1 LEGVTKDDWCQIV
14 DVVRAEIDPR
24 VSAYVAL
31 RFYSVCPLPLFTRL
45 SIEMWN
51 LYNALGGMQRLSRL
65 SDYYALPAIYVEG
78 CKIIEGEL
86 KRVEKAQQTDG
97 R

>member
-1 LEGVTKDDWCQIV
+1 MTGARSSMSSAQRSTLACPPMSHCAFTPC
-14 DVVRAEIDPR
+14 VRCR
-24 VSAYVAL
+24 
-31 RFYSVCPLPLFTRL
+31 YSLD
-45 SIEMWN
+45 
-51 LYNALGGMQRLSRL
+51 YLSRCGI
-65 SDYYALPAIYVEG
+65 SITPSAIYVEG